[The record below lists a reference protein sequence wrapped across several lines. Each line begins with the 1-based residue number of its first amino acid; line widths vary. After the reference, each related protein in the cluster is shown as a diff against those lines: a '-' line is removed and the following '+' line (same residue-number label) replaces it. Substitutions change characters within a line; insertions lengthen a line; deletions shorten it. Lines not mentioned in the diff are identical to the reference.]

1 MLDLASTEAADV
13 PQRRAVVAC
22 ALYHDGRR
30 VQEIAVEEIG
40 AIAGCDGG
48 IVWLGL
54 HEPDE
59 ALLGTIQSQLGLH
72 NLMIEDANQAH
83 QRAKLDIY
91 DNVLFI
97 VLRTAQLD
105 SKGIIQY
112 GETHLIV
119 GRGFV
124 VSIRHGASAS
134 YAGVRQ
140 RCERNPELLRL
151 GESAIMYAV
160 LDFVGDNYFPIIDK
174 ITEELEAIE
183 EDIFSAMPAQE
194 KIERIYRL
202 RSGLLNMRHA
212 VAPMIEICNQLRRH
226 DFPGRSSAIKPYLRD
241 VHDHVLLV
249 SEAIVDLRE
258 RLTAAFEASLLFSAA
273 RQNDIVKK
281 LGSWAAI
288 LAVPTAIAGIYGMNF
303 KYMPE
308 LEWWLGYP
316 FALLLMLTICG
327 TLYYCFR
334 RAAWL

>member
-1 MLDLASTEAADV
+1 MLEIVTTEAVDNS
-13 PQRRAVVAC
+13 RLGVVAC
-22 ALYHDGRR
+22 AVYSDGRR
-30 VQEIAVEEIG
+30 VRDITVDEIG
-40 AIAGCDGG
+40 AFAGREEE

-59 ALLGTIQSQLGLH
+59 ALLSTMQVQLGLH
-72 NLMIEDANQAH
+72 ELIIEDANQAH

-91 DNVLFI
+91 DNVLFLA
-97 VLRTAQLD
+97 LRTARLMG
-105 SKGIIQY
+105 KEIQY

-119 GRGFV
+119 GKGFV

-134 YAGVRQ
+134 YAEVRQ

-151 GESAIMYAV
+151 GESAIMYAI

-183 EDIFSAMPAQE
+183 DDIFSPIAPHD

-202 RSGLLNMRHA
+202 RAGLLNMRHA
-212 VAPMIEICNQLRRH
+212 VSPMIEICNQLRRH
-226 DFPGRSSAIKPYLRD
+226 DFPGRTRAIRPYLRD
-241 VHDHVLLV
+241 VNDHVLLV
-249 SEAIVDLRE
+249 NEAIVDLRE
-258 RLTAAFEASLLFSAA
+258 RLTAAFEASLLLSAA

-303 KYMPE
+303 KNMPE
-308 LEWWLGYP
+308 LEWTFGYP
-316 FALLLMLTICG
+316 ASLLLMLGICS

>member
-1 MLDLASTEAADV
+1 MLALAVSNPAADTLR
-13 PQRRAVVAC
+13 PAVVAC
-22 ALYHDGRR
+22 ALYRDGQR
-30 VQEIAVEEIG
+30 VQDIAIEEIG
-40 AIAGCDGG
+40 GFAGRDGG

-54 HEPDE
+54 HEPDA
-59 ALLGTIQSQLGLH
+59 ALLGTIEAQLGLH
-72 NLMIEDANQAH
+72 ELMIEDANQAH
-83 QRAKLDIY
+83 QRPKLDVY
-91 DNVLFI
+91 DSVLFI
-97 VLRTAQLD
+97 VLRTGQLTG
-105 SKGIIQY
+105 KEIEY

-119 GRGFV
+119 GKGFV

-134 YAGVRQ
+134 YADVRQ
-140 RCERNPELLRL
+140 RCERNPDLLRL
-151 GESAIMYAV
+151 GESAIMYAI

-183 EDIFSAMPAQE
+183 EDIFSTMPAAE

-202 RSGLLNMRHA
+202 RAGLLNMRHA

-241 VHDHVLLV
+241 VHDHVLSV
-249 SEAIVDLRE
+249 NEAIVDLRE
-258 RLTAAFEASLLFSAA
+258 RLTAAFEASLLLSAA

-288 LAVPTAIAGIYGMNF
+288 LAVPTAIAGIYGTNF

-316 FALLLMLTICG
+316 FALLLMLAICS

>member
-1 MLDLASTEAADV
+1 MLDLAVTEPADTS
-13 PQRRAVVAC
+13 RRGVIAC
-22 ALYHDGRR
+22 ALYSNGRR
-30 VQEIAVEEIG
+30 VRDVAVEEIG
-40 AIAGCDGG
+40 AFAGRDDG

-54 HEPDE
+54 HEPEE
-59 ALLGTIQSQLGLH
+59 ALLATIQSQLGLH
-72 NLMIEDANQAH
+72 ELIIEDANQAH

-97 VLRTAQLD
+97 ALRTARLMG
-105 SKGIIQY
+105 KEIQY
-112 GETHLIV
+112 GETHLIM
-119 GRGFV
+119 GKGFV
-124 VSIRHGASAS
+124 VSVRHGASAS
-134 YAGVRQ
+134 YAEVRQ

-151 GESAIMYAV
+151 GESAIMYAI
-160 LDFVGDNYFPIIDK
+160 LDFVGDNYFPIIDR

-183 EDIFSAMPAQE
+183 DDLFSAMPAHE

-202 RSGLLNMRHA
+202 RAGLLNMRHA
-212 VAPMIEICNQLRRH
+212 VSPMIEICNQLRRH

-241 VHDHVLLV
+241 VNDHVLLV
-249 SEAIVDLRE
+249 NEAIVDLRE
-258 RLTAAFEASLLFSAA
+258 RLTAAFEASLLLSAA

-308 LEWWLGYP
+308 LEWSFGYP
-316 FALLLMLTICG
+316 FALLLMAGICG
-327 TLYYCFR
+327 SLFYCFR

>member
-1 MLDLASTEAADV
+1 LTDILDLAVAGDISR
-13 PQRRAVVAC
+13 PGVVAC
-22 ALYHDGRR
+22 ALYCDGRR
-30 VQEIAVEEIG
+30 VRDIAVEEIG
-40 AIAGCDGG
+40 AFAGRDGG

-54 HEPDE
+54 HEPDA
-59 ALLGTIQSQLGLH
+59 ALLGAIQAQLGLH
-72 NLMIEDANQAH
+72 ELLIEDANQAH
-83 QRAKLDIY
+83 QRAKLDVY

-97 VLRTAQLD
+97 VLRTAQLG
-105 SKGIIQY
+105 SEGIRY

-119 GRGFV
+119 GKGFV

-134 YAGVRQ
+134 YAEVRQ

-151 GESAIMYAV
+151 GESAIMYAI
-160 LDFVGDNYFPIIDK
+160 LDFVGDNYFPIIHK
-174 ITEELEAIE
+174 VTEELEAIE
-183 EDIFSAMPAQE
+183 EDIFSAMPARE

-226 DFPGRSSAIKPYLRD
+226 DFPGRSAAIKPYLRD

-249 SEAIVDLRE
+249 NEAIVDLRE
-258 RLTAAFEASLLFSAA
+258 RLTAAFEASLLLSAA

-288 LAVPTAIAGIYGMNF
+288 LAVPTAVAGIYGMNF
-303 KYMPE
+303 KNMPE
-308 LEWWLGYP
+308 LEWSFGYP
-316 FALLLMLTICG
+316 ASLLLMLAICS